1 MSKNIMFIGGGIETL
16 PGIIICKKRKYNT
29 IIVDGKKNCFC
40 KKYADYFIHASTYDF
55 KKILKKTKTFIKKKK
70 IHAVLS
76 LGADVP
82 YTVSY
87 VAQNI
92 GCAAIPLSAAKLC
105 SNKLSF
111 KRKLIKHNILTPKY
125 LIIKNIKDLKK
136 IKFKKTIIKPVD
148 SRGARGVQILS
159 QKKIK
164 QIFIETKKYTKK
176 NYILAE
182 EFLKGPQLST
192 ESIINNFKAK
202 TVSIS
207 DRNYKDTK
215 RFFPHIIEN
224 GSDMPSRYQEK
235 YVDKIDILISKLAR
249 CLNIR
254 RGIIKGDLLIKNN
267 KIYIIEAAPRLSGG
281 FFCSHMLPLC
291 NGINIIEIY
300 LDLLL
305 FGVIKKNALKE
316 KYLNFVSQRFVFGN
330 RGKIR
335 KIIIPKKIDKMSDK
349 IVFYK
354 KVNEYQPLIK
364 SHPDRTAMLICSDKS
379 RIKVKKKIKNLIK
392 SIIIKNY

>member
-1 MSKNIMFIGGGIETL
+1 MFIGGGIETL

-176 NYILAE
+176 NYLS
-182 EFLKGPQLST
+182 FQSYLST
-192 ESIINNFKAK
+192 
-202 TVSIS
+202 
-207 DRNYKDTK
+207 
-215 RFFPHIIEN
+215 
-224 GSDMPSRYQEK
+224 
-235 YVDKIDILISKLAR
+235 
-249 CLNIR
+249 
-254 RGIIKGDLLIKNN
+254 
-267 KIYIIEAAPRLSGG
+267 
-281 FFCSHMLPLC
+281 
-291 NGINIIEIY
+291 
-300 LDLLL
+300 
-305 FGVIKKNALKE
+305 KKSN
-316 KYLNFVSQRFVFGN
+316 
-330 RGKIR
+330 
-335 KIIIPKKIDKMSDK
+335 
-349 IVFYK
+349 
-354 KVNEYQPLIK
+354 
-364 SHPDRTAMLICSDKS
+364 
-379 RIKVKKKIKNLIK
+379 
-392 SIIIKNY
+392 